1 MSDKNAKFSITVEA
15 IDKTTATLRAINMAV
30 ARTVRPARA
39 ASLALSGHTINFGMK
54 RVGVA
59 ASEVGQR
66 FNNLA
71 SSARSVGRAGLY
83 AVGALGGVFYMLKK
97 SADSGDEAVKAAQR
111 FGTTVPEWQKL
122 AYAAKLADVSN
133 EDLGTSLKKV
143 GNNAVAAATG
153 NQEAATWFRRAG
165 ITVRDQNGHMKTS
178 TQLVSELADKFQ
190 QMPDGLKKTALATGL
205 MGKSG
210 EKLIPLLN
218 GGAKGLRE
226 AGDEAERK
234 GLADDEAA
242 HSGDRFNDSLKRL
255 MGSVEGTR
263 NAIAGPF
270 MDAIT
275 EIIKPFEKWLDLN
288 RAPMKA
294 EAKKW
299 AAGLSQALP
308 GLGSGLLFVGRI
320 LLWVLKLVNSAVQM
334 FGGWGTVVAAL
345 SGLIAGKLIWSVL
358 MLTRSIAT
366 LGLVTAVTP
375 LGLFMIAIAAVA
387 GAAYLLYENW
397 EAVKQSFSD
406 LADFFSVTKAL
417 EKINNLLPKSFT
429 ENGTKMSQALTGQI
443 GPAVP
448 SAIGPGGGS
457 RSQTQIGGVLKIDID
472 SQGRPRVTKAESSG
486 GLDLDVETGY
496 MLLN

>member
-1 MSDKNAKFSITVEA
+1 
-15 IDKTTATLRAINMAV
+15 
-30 ARTVRPARA
+30 
-39 ASLALSGHTINFGMK
+39 
-54 RVGVA
+54 
-59 ASEVGQR
+59 
-66 FNNLA
+66 
-71 SSARSVGRAGLY
+71 
-83 AVGALGGVFYMLKK
+83 MLNK
-97 SADSGDEAVKAAQR
+97 SAESGDEAVKAAQR
-111 FGTTVPEWQKL
+111 FGTTVPEWLKL
-122 AYAAKLADVSN
+122 AYAARLADVSN

-218 GGAKGLRE
+218 GGAQGLRE
-226 AGDEAERK
+226 AGDEAVRK

-242 HSGDRFNDSLKRL
+242 HSGDRFRDSLKRL

-294 EAKKW
+294 EAKEW
-299 AAGLSQALP
+299 AAGLSKALP

-320 LLWVLKLVNSAVQM
+320 VLWVIKLVNSIVQV
-334 FGGWGTVVAAL
+334 FGGWGVVVAAL
-345 SGLIAGKLIWSVL
+345 SGMIAGKLIWSVL
-358 MLTRSIAT
+358 MLAKSIKT

-375 LGLFMIAIAAVA
+375 LGLFLIVIGAIAA
-387 GAAYLLYENW
+387 GAYLLYENW
-397 EAVKQSFSD
+397 EDVKASFSD

-417 EKINNLLPKSFT
+417 EKIKSLLPESFT
-429 ENGTKMSQALTGQI
+429 DNGTKMSQALTGQI
-443 GPAVP
+443 GPAIP

-457 RSQTQIGGVLKIDID
+457 RSQMQIGGVLKIDID

>member
-1 MSDKNAKFSITVEA
+1 MAENKSKFSITVEA
-15 IDKTTATLRAINMAV
+15 IDKTTATLRAINMAI

-39 ASLALSGHTINFGMK
+39 ASLALSGHTIGFGMK

-59 ASEVGQR
+59 AHEVGQR
-66 FNNLA
+66 FNNLN
-71 SSARSVGRAGLY
+71 SSIRSVGRAGLY
-83 AVGALGGVFYMLKK
+83 ATAALGGMFYMLKK

-122 AYAAKLADVSN
+122 AYAAHLADVSN

-178 TQLVSELADKFQ
+178 AQLVSDLADKFQ
-190 QMPDGLKKTALATGL
+190 QMPDGIKKTALASGL

-234 GLADDEAA
+234 GLADDDAA

-288 RAPMKA
+288 RKPMKA
-294 EAKKW
+294 EAKEW
-299 AAGLSQALP
+299 AAGLSKALP
-308 GLGSGLLFVGRI
+308 GLGKGLLFVGRI
-320 LLWVLKLVNSAVQM
+320 VFWVIKLVNRIVQV

-345 SGLIAGKLIWSVL
+345 SGIIVGKLIWSVL
-358 MLTRSIAT
+358 MLAKSIKV

-375 LGLFMIAIAAVA
+375 LGLFLIAIAAIA

-397 EAVKQSFSD
+397 EDVKASFSD

-417 EKINNLLPKSFT
+417 EKIKSLLPASFID
-429 ENGTKMSQALTGQI
+429 NGTKMSQALTGQV
-443 GPAVP
+443 GSALP

-457 RSQTQIGGVLKIDID
+457 RSQTQIGGVLKVEFD
-472 SQGRPRVTKAESSG
+472 SQGRPRVAKAESFG